1 MIFPK
6 VYDYNNN
13 NFNKNMDA
21 AARRAK
27 RAKELQEKKKKL
39 EMLRRKRR
47 ERDQK
52 HATSSSSTTS
62 SPAINKQQT
71 NNESIDDLVDNIL
84 STPPPPSVLLHT
96 KQNDNNKGTT
106 SAKRSILS
114 QEQDM
119 NNGTRDDESK
129 TSVDN
134 NQDNSSKRR
143 PPPVQ
148 LTQQS
153 FEILNIP
160 STLNTVSYSKS
171 VQTTYTGDDLLPK
184 TDRDDD
190 ENNGGNSNDDDG
202 VTLPKSPPPR
212 LSSSTSIASIEL
224 DVNDGNINNN
234 NNNIINGTM
243 IKQTSELNEQEKES
257 IINSTS
263 FQEFFKRTSAICERA
278 LNDTF
283 DPTISY
289 GASATEETIDDIKEC
304 LILEHTFYDQKFSS
318 NRAISDINWN
328 PHYKE
333 LFLTSMVPLNSGIH
347 HGGVNDI
354 SNVVGPSTP
363 SNSNNSN
370 SNGSSSASNSTNTT
384 SGTRANNISNQL
396 LTPNGIVLVWSLRRP
411 KTPEY
416 VFTTQ
421 SAVTCALF
429 DRFSTNFIL
438 GATYSGQIVL
448 WDMRASNR
456 PVQRSPLSA
465 DCHTHPVFN
474 AKIVGTTNNHEVITV
489 STDGRLCTWNLGQL
503 DQPAETMMLKH
514 GNKDIAVTN
523 MAFPPSGDNNTFFCG
538 SEDGCVYT
546 SQVHSNKA
554 QGGTKKFEGHYG
566 PITGMDFASSFN
578 DKNSSSSSSNSNINN
593 INNGKKHNNN
603 RYDRLLTSSM
613 DWTVKL
619 YVIHIYIYYLL
630 HTNIYLYIYYT
641 IILFTI

>member
-1 MIFPK
+1 MSE
-6 VYDYNNN
+6 YNNYYSRQSSRNSNYSNYNNN
-13 NFNKNMDA
+13 QY
-21 AARRAK
+21 
-27 RAKELQEKKKKL
+27 EYQ
-39 EMLRRKRR
+39 
-47 ERDQK
+47 
-52 HATSSSSTTS
+52 
-62 SPAINKQQT
+62 
-71 NNESIDDLVDNIL
+71 
-84 STPPPPSVLLHT
+84 PPPSS
-96 KQNDNNKGTT
+96 NNNNNNYM
-106 SAKRSILS
+106 SRPPSMQYYS
-114 QEQDM
+114 NQQQQQDM

-129 TSVDN
+129 ASVDN
-134 NQDNSSKRR
+134 NQDNLSKRR
-143 PPPVQ
+143 PLQ

-160 STLNTVSYSKS
+160 SKLNTVSYSKS

-190 ENNGGNSNDDDG
+190 ENNGGNSNDDDDDG
-202 VTLPKSPPPR
+202 VTLPKSLPPR

-234 NNNIINGTM
+234 NNNNNNGTI
-243 IKQTSELNEQEKES
+243 IKETPELNEQEKES

-354 SNVVGPSTP
+354 SNVGPSTP
-363 SNSNNSN
+363 SNSSNNNNSN
-370 SNGSSSASNSTNTT
+370 SNGSSSASNSTNT
-384 SGTRANNISNQL
+384 SGTRANNMSNQL

-578 DKNSSSSSSNSNINN
+578 DKNSSSSSNSNINN
-593 INNGKKHNNN
+593 INNGKKHNNNN

-619 YVIHIYIYYLL
+619 YVIHTYIYYLL
-630 HTNIYLYIYYT
+630 YTYKYLSIYFTTQLFYLLYN
-641 IILFTI
+641 